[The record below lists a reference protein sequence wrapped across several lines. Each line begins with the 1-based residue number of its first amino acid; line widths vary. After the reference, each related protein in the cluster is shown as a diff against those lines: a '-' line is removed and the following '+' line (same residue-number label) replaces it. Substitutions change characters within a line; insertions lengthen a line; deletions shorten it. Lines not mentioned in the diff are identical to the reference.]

1 MVKTANLKLE
11 KVSKFVYKAFTLN
24 NKYLGTFE
32 LDVDGNYHYWQ
43 DKSLNGAWSAYQLKA
58 IADKLDEI
66 NKPYKETV
74 DEYFNQERR
83 DREERARVE
92 YRKLLVEGN
101 TLRLI
106 YPHLTGDWKKDRLE
120 WFVIHAD
127 LEDLRAKNS
136 SF

>member
-1 MVKTANLKLE
+1 MEIKLE
-11 KVSKFVYKAFTLN
+11 KVTQFVYKAFTPN

-32 LDVDGNYHYWQ
+32 LDESGFYNYWQ
-43 DKSLNGAWSAYQLKA
+43 DKSLKGAWSAYQLKA

-66 NKPYKETV
+66 NKPYREV
-74 DEYFNQERR
+74 IDEYSNQERR

-92 YRKLLVEGN
+92 YRKLLNESGMFFEF
-101 TLRLI
+101 
-106 YPHLTGDWKKDRLE
+106 YPHLTGDWKKDKLE

-127 LEDLRAKNS
+127 LEHLRAQNS